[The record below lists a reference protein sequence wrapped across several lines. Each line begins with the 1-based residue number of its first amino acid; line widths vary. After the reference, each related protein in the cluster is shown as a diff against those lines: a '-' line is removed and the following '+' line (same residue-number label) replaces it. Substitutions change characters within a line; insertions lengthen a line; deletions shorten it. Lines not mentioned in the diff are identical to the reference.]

1 MGSPVAVAVAVALLV
16 SVPVPMLAVVIVTVV
31 AIAGHVFI
39 VVPIVTYEIH
49 WPTAGI
55 VLGAMFV
62 PVLFMSWRDMQVDRL
77 R

>member
-1 MGSPVAVAVAVALLV
+1 MGSPVAVAVPLLM
-16 SVPVPMLAVVIVTVV
+16 SVPVSMLAVVIVPVV
-31 AIAGHVFI
+31 AIVGHVFI

-62 PVLFMSWRDMQVDRL
+62 PVLFMSRRDMQVDRL
-77 R
+77 H